1 MDLNVKLTITLT
13 ERLFDLL
20 ERKLPNQIPLG
31 WTPPTATEGAAVA
44 SSKAKAPA
52 EPAAVAI
59 ELSKQEPEEAKPEEA
74 KPEEAKPLTL
84 ADLRAAMARTRE
96 RIEGPDYLNKQ
107 TDEKVAKLHRNL
119 TGEFKRIAS
128 TYGVDKP
135 SQIPEDKYSAFI
147 ADCDALELSADGG
160 HVEVKLPF

>member
-59 ELSKQEPEEAKPEEA
+59 ELPKQEPEEAKPEDTHALAEPKIA
-74 KPEEAKPLTL
+74 LANPL
-84 ADLRAAMARTRE
+84 
-96 RIEGPDYLNKQ
+96 
-107 TDEKVAKLHRNL
+107 
-119 TGEFKRIAS
+119 
-128 TYGVDKP
+128 
-135 SQIPEDKYSAFI
+135 
-147 ADCDALELSADGG
+147 
-160 HVEVKLPF
+160 